1 MTVQPNRT
9 NFNDRISEQDG
20 VDAAEV
26 FLACMFADNSILS
39 ECDLEPDDFIED
51 IHRTMFKAAQ
61 ELHRGGQ
68 PVDPVS
74 LKPFV
79 PKTLRVKPTEATE
92 RRDDRSS
99 KSKEPTE
106 ITPALYMNRLY
117 SLGFSAGTR
126 DRLESSIQTIK
137 AVALAHQL
145 GREAEYAS
153 EIAKEGHSLLTLDE
167 EITNL
172 ENRLKERRERLSALK
187 SSASA
192 GASYLTMFQAS
203 ARRDGVVGV
212 PIALPE
218 IAKVL
223 SEPVFEAG
231 NLYGL
236 LSSSGEGKSSLTMQ
250 IIFHALKQGHPVLFL
265 SYDQSAAQCV
275 RQMIAQVHGI
285 DLHQQRA
292 PSSMMSP
299 LEQDTCVKFA
309 MWIDKQPLEIIRC
322 QREGVVQLVTYS
334 RRFIKRMANGK
345 TPLIVVDHIGKV
357 KPRDPKLSPD
367 RISGEVTVELKALA
381 DELAASVLIL
391 NQRNGEGGRR
401 QNPRPIAKDLY
412 GGEGA
417 RSDYDAIMTL
427 YRPEKYK
434 KEMEKIAATDADW
447 KIINKVFGSEIEGVA
462 EVASIKV
469 RFGDPSIVERLKFV
483 GRYTRYESDRPPVSQ
498 ERML

>member
-1 MTVQPNRT
+1 M
-9 NFNDRISEQDG
+9 
-20 VDAAEV
+20 
-26 FLACMFADNSILS
+26 
-39 ECDLEPDDFIED
+39 
-51 IHRTMFKAAQ
+51 
-61 ELHRGGQ
+61 
-68 PVDPVS
+68 
-74 LKPFV
+74 
-79 PKTLRVKPTEATE
+79 
-92 RRDDRSS
+92 
-99 KSKEPTE
+99 
-106 ITPALYMNRLY
+106 
-117 SLGFSAGTR
+117 
-126 DRLESSIQTIK
+126 
-137 AVALAHQL
+137 
-145 GREAEYAS
+145 
-153 EIAKEGHSLLTLDE
+153 
-167 EITNL
+167 

-250 IIFHALKQGHPVLFL
+250 IIYHALKQGHPVLFL

-285 DLHQQRA
+285 DLRQQRQ
-292 PSSMMSP
+292 PSSMMSQS
-299 LEQDTCVKFA
+299 EQDTCINFA

-322 QREGVVQLVTYS
+322 QREGVVQLVVYA

-447 KIINKVFGSEIEGVA
+447 KIISKVFGSEIEGVA

-469 RFGDPSIVERLKFV
+469 RFGDPSIVERLKFE
-483 GRYTRYESDRPPVSQ
+483 GRYTRYVSERPAASQ

>member
-1 MTVQPNRT
+1 MNMQLDRNLY
-9 NFNDRISEQDG
+9 DRITDKNASE
-20 VDAAEV
+20 AAEI
-26 FLACMFADNSILS
+26 FLACVLADNEVLKDCGLDENDFAENVHRMAFRACQRHFNAGHVFNAVLIKADLPKVFTTDAKSPFYEVTPAEYMQKLMLLGINPTTKAQLETSIHIIKS
-39 ECDLEPDDFIED
+39 
-51 IHRTMFKAAQ
+51 
-61 ELHRGGQ
+61 
-68 PVDPVS
+68 VS
-74 LKPFV
+74 LAKV
-79 PKTLRVKPTEATE
+79 W
-92 RRDDRSS
+92 
-99 KSKEPTE
+99 
-106 ITPALYMNRLY
+106 
-117 SLGFSAGTR
+117 G
-126 DRLESSIQTIK
+126 Q
-137 AVALAHQL
+137 
-145 GREAEYAS
+145 EAETALQIS
-153 EIAKEGHSLLTLDE
+153 SEGHSLLTLMDE
-167 EITNL
+167 IESA
-172 ENRLKERRERLSALK
+172 EKRLNEAKERLSSLK

-250 IIFHALKQGHPVLFL
+250 IIYHALKQGHPVLFL

-322 QREGVVQLVTYS
+322 QREGVVQLVVYA

-434 KEMEKIAATDADW
+434 KEAEKIAATKQDW
-447 KIINKVFGSEIEGVA
+447 EIIGKVFGSEIEGVA

-469 RFGDPSIVERLKFV
+469 RFGDPSIVERLKFE
-483 GRYTRYESDRPPVSQ
+483 GRYTRYVSERPAVSQ